1 MMIRARGMRQVIEVG
16 IDAAMLAFAFIGAFL
31 LRFEGNVPGI
41 FIDVML
47 TYLPIVV
54 ALKMIVLW
62 CAGQFK
68 PSWRYVNLSDALGL
82 LAWLSAITAWLLVW
96 AGVRDWL
103 PWTWAKH
110 PALVLPIGV
119 VLIDLILS
127 LLAMVG
133 VRALTR
139 LIFEKNERRAMAA
152 NSADRVPTLLY
163 GAGRAGALVAKELRN
178 RPDSG
183 IELVGFLDDD
193 HHLHG
198 MHVEGRPVL
207 GGADDLK
214 LITQKYGVRQVIITI
229 ASAQEKATPRIAR
242 LCEAE
247 GLRTKVLPP
256 LHEIVQGTFNLSKLR
271 EVSIEDLLRRSPIQ
285 LDIGEVQ
292 KIIKKQVVL
301 VTGAGGSIGS
311 ELCRIIARLEPATLV
326 LVDQAENNLFHI
338 HMALVDDF
346 PNLHV
351 VPCIADIC
359 DEQRM
364 DAIFA
369 EWRPPIVFHAAAH
382 KHVPMMEWNP
392 GEAVKNNVI
401 GTRTIAML
409 ADAWNVERFV
419 MISTDKAVNPT
430 SVMGVSKRVAEL
442 YIQSI
447 AQKSSTLFMTVRF
460 GNVLGSAGSVI
471 PIFQK
476 QIAAGGPVT
485 VTHPEMKRYFMTIPE
500 ACQLVLQAAT
510 MGKGG
515 ELFILDMGE
524 PVKIYD
530 LACDLIR
537 LSGLMP
543 HDDVPIRYTG
553 LRPGEKLFEELS
565 LGEEQALKTR
575 HPRIFIGQVKAP
587 EYAWISEMIED
598 LNEKALTANAA
609 TIVGKF
615 KQVVPEYQST
625 VTRQDASAKSVF
637 RGPHAHGAPAAS
649 S

>member
-1 MMIRARGMRQVIEVG
+1 MTRARGMRQIIE
-16 IDAAMLAFAFIGAFL
+16 AAVDILGLGVAFLGAFL
-31 LRFEGNVPGI
+31 LRFEGNVPGT
-41 FIDVML
+41 FVDVML
-47 TYLPIVV
+47 LYLPIILV
-54 ALKMIVLW
+54 LKMTVLW

-68 PSWRYVNLSDALGL
+68 WSWRHVSLSDVLGI
-82 LAWLSAITAWLLVW
+82 LAWLSAVSVLLLVW
-96 AGVRDWL
+96 IGVRTWL

-110 PALVLPIGV
+110 PALVLPVGV

-133 VRALTR
+133 VRAITR
-139 LIFEKNERRAMAA
+139 LLFEKSERGAA
-152 NSADRVPTLLY
+152 TVKSTERVPTLLY
-163 GAGRAGALVAKELRN
+163 GAGRAGALVAKELRQ
-178 RPDSG
+178 RPDNG
-183 IELVGFLDDD
+183 IDLVGFLDDD

-198 MHVEGRPVL
+198 IYVEGRPVL

-214 LITQKYGVRQVIITI
+214 IITQKYGVRQVIITI

-242 LCEAE
+242 LCEAA
-247 GLRTKVLPP
+247 GLRTKLIPP
-256 LHEIVQGTFNLSKLR
+256 LHEIVDGTFNLSKLR

-326 LVDQAENNLFHI
+326 LVEQAENSLFHI
-338 HMALVDDF
+338 HMALVDSF

-359 DEQRM
+359 DEARM

-401 GTRTIAML
+401 GTRMIAML

-442 YIQSI
+442 FIQSI

-500 ACQLVLQAAT
+500 ACQLVLQAGA
-510 MGKGG
+510 MGEGG

-537 LSGLMP
+537 LSGLTP
-543 HDDVPIRYTG
+543 HEDVPIRYTG

-598 LNEKALTANAA
+598 LNEKALNANAVA
-609 TIVGKF
+609 IVGKF
-615 KQVVPEYQST
+615 KQIVPEYQTT
-625 VTRQDASAKSVF
+625 VSRQDASANTVF
-637 RGPHAHGAPAAS
+637 RGPHSHSAPKVS

>member
-1 MMIRARGMRQVIEVG
+1 MIRARGMQRVAEVV
-16 IDAAMLAFAFIGAFL
+16 IDAGVLAFAFLAAFL
-31 LRFEGNVPGI
+31 LRFEWEIPTQFVN
-41 FIDVML
+41 VML
-47 TYLPIVV
+47 FYMPIVV
-54 ALKMIVLW
+54 AVQLAVLW
-62 CAGQFK
+62 AAGRFK
-68 PSWRYVNLSDALGL
+68 PSWRFVSLRDAVGILIWLSVVTIVL
-82 LAWLSAITAWLLVW
+82 LAWTAIRAT
-96 AGVRDWL
+96 L
-103 PWTWAKH
+103 PWIQYPT
-110 PALVLPIGV
+110 LVLPVGV
-119 VLIDLILS
+119 IALDLIVSFLG
-127 LLAMVG
+127 MVG
-133 VRALTR
+133 VRAATR
-139 LIFEKNERRAMAA
+139 LAFEKHEHGLIRVNK
-152 NSADRVPTLLY
+152 ADRVPTLLY
-163 GAGRAGALVAKELRN
+163 GAGRAGALVAKELRV
-178 RPDSG
+178 RPDTD
-183 IELVGFLDDD
+183 IDLVGFLDDD
-193 HHLHG
+193 DNLRG

-214 LITQKYGVRQVIITI
+214 RIAQQYGVRQVIITI
-229 ASAQEKATPRIAR
+229 ANAQEKAAPRIAR
-242 LCEAE
+242 LCEAN
-247 GLRTKVLPP
+247 GLRTKLIPP
-256 LHEIVQGTFNLSKLR
+256 LHEIVQGNINLSKLR
-271 EVSIEDLLRRSPIQ
+271 EVSIEDLLRRSPIR
-285 LDIGEVQ
+285 LEMAELE

-326 LVDQAENNLFHI
+326 LVEQAENSLFHI
-338 HMALVDDF
+338 HMALVNAF
-346 PNLHV
+346 PNLHI

-359 DEQRM
+359 DEPRM

-401 GTRTIAML
+401 GTRTIAKL

-442 YIQSI
+442 FIKSM

-500 ACQLVLQAAT
+500 ACQLVLQAAA
-510 MGKGG
+510 MGTGG

-530 LACDLIR
+530 LACDLIQ
-537 LSGLMP
+537 LSGLTP
-543 HDDVPIRYTG
+543 HEDVAIQFTG

-565 LGEEQALKTR
+565 LGEESAHKTR

-587 EYAWISEMIED
+587 EFAWISTMIEE
-598 LNEKALTANAA
+598 LNQEAQVANAGS
-609 TIVGKF
+609 IVKKF
-615 KQVVPEYQST
+615 KEIVPEYQTTAS
-625 VTRQDASAKSVF
+625 RQDSKSKSAV
-637 RGPHAHGAPAAS
+637 RAPHQRSTPACS